1 MKDYKYHLEKYKG
14 RTTRHECPNCKTQLS
29 FARYVDERGSYI
41 ADNVGR
47 CNREDKCG
55 YHLTPSEYFKDKG
68 INYTPTIY
76 VQPKP
81 LPPTDYIPE
90 EMMLKSLK
98 TENNFIQF
106 LTKYFPLIDVANTI
120 DKYRIGDAKEGKI
133 IYWQIDQE
141 NRIRTG
147 KIMLYNPETGK
158 RVKNVAG
165 SFDWVH
171 RHVKSPYQLEQCLY
185 GLHLVKKSTTPI
197 AVVESEKSAIIAS
210 LTIPEYTWVATGGKQ
225 NYRLLADLIGYD
237 ATLFPDLGAY
247 QDWSKYATKY
257 GFKMSQL
264 LEQVATDIDKEN
276 GLDIADYIINEK
288 ITENER
294 QINKAI

>member
-1 MKDYKYHLEKYKG
+1 MKDYKYHLQKYAG

-171 RHVKSPYQLEQCLY
+171 RHVKSPYQLSQCLY